1 MQDLF
6 LKKAAI
12 LILNFQKISRS
23 PGRALSMKKII
34 QFSPNANRFFL
45 ENCQFSPLL
54 NVHFINIAGNPLLM
68 GLSKTRLFAK
78 NVLYYCLMA
87 KNKLKKV
94 ANESL
99 AKSLEKRKAK
109 KTPEFKKVFNFD
121 SLVRKLHQLI
131 ESFPD
136 PRTGKNISK
145 SMKDA
150 ALGAFSIFFTQSP
163 SFLAYQ
169 TSMQETQGQNNADSL
184 FGINEILSDNHIR
197 KLLDEVHPSYIFP
210 LFNYIFDGL
219 NACGYLDEFR
229 SFNNNLLIALDGT
242 QYYSSSSNN
251 IHCDGCSQRH
261 HKKDGSI
268 TYSHSAVLAALVKP
282 GSNKAISLT
291 PEYITPQ
298 DGHEKQDCETA
309 AAKRWLGAY
318 GPMLKQLGL
327 RVTITGDDLYCHQP
341 LCEIMLDK
349 DLALDFILVCKE
361 ESHKTLYE
369 YVEFLNDDIQTVEV
383 KRWEGKRLF
392 TDTYYFLNGVPLR
405 DGKDALEVNWC
416 KIITKN
422 ESGKVVYKNAFATNF
437 EVTENNV
444 IEIVTDGRARWKIE
458 NENNNVLKTKGY
470 HLEHNFGHGKKNL
483 SALLM
488 TFNLLAFLFHTVL
501 DLMDEKYKLIRKTL
515 PTRKTFFQDIR
526 ALTRY
531 IWFDSWN
538 QLMIFMLRGLKLKIP
553 IEPDVNDTS

>member
-1 MQDLF
+1 MRL
-6 LKKAAI
+6 
-12 LILNFQKISRS
+12 SR
-23 PGRALSMKKII
+23 A
-34 QFSPNANRFFL
+34 RF
-45 ENCQFSPLL
+45 
-54 NVHFINIAGNPLLM
+54 
-68 GLSKTRLFAK
+68 FAK
-78 NVLYYCLMA
+78 NMLYYCLMA

-109 KTPEFKKVFNFD
+109 TPPELKKVFNFD
-121 SLVRKLHQLI
+121 SLVKKLHQLI

-163 SFLAYQ
+163 SFLSYQ
-169 TSMQETQGQNNADSL
+169 ESMQKTEGKNNAATL
-184 FGINEILSDNHIR
+184 FGINAILSDNHIR
-197 KLLDEVHPSYIFP
+197 KLLDEVDPYYIFP
-210 LFNYIFDGL
+210 LFTFIFDGL
-219 NACGYLDEFR
+219 NDCGMLDQLR

-242 QYYSSSSNN
+242 QYYSSNN
-251 IHCDGCSQRH
+251 IYCDNCSQTH
-261 HKKDGSI
+261 HKNGTI
-268 TYSHSAVLAALVKP
+268 TYSHSAVLAAIVKP
-282 GSNKAISLT
+282 GTNKAISLI

-298 DGHEKQDCETA
+298 DGHEKQDCEIA
-309 AAKRWLGAY
+309 AAKRWLKTY
-318 GPMLKQLGL
+318 GPALKKLG
-327 RVTITGDDLYCHQP
+327 VTITGDDLYCRQP
-341 LCEIMLDK
+341 LCELMLDK
-349 DLALDFILVCKE
+349 DLAFDFILVCKE
-361 ESHKTLYE
+361 DSHKTLYE
-369 YVEFLNDDIQTVEV
+369 YVEFLKDDIQTVEV

-392 TDTYYFLNGVPLR
+392 SDTYSFLNGVPLR

-416 KIITKN
+416 KIVTKDEN
-422 ESGKVVYKNAFATNF
+422 GKVVYKNAFATNF
-437 EVTENNV
+437 EITEENV
-444 IEIVTDGRARWKIE
+444 IQIVADGRARWKIE

-531 IWFDSWN
+531 ICFDSWN

-553 IEPDVNDTS
+553 LEPEPESEVFDTS

>member
-1 MQDLF
+1 L
-6 LKKAAI
+6 
-12 LILNFQKISRS
+12 
-23 PGRALSMKKII
+23 KKII
-34 QFSPNANRFFL
+34 QFSSNANRFFL
-45 ENCQFSPLL
+45 EGCQFFPFL
-54 NVHFINIAGNPLLM
+54 NVYLRVTSVNLLLI
-68 GLSKTRLFAK
+68 GLSSKTRFFVK
-78 NVLYYCLMA
+78 NVLYYFLMA
-87 KNKLKKV
+87 KKKLKEV
-94 ANESL
+94 ANNSL
-99 AKSLEKRKAK
+99 ARSLEKRKTNNSK
-109 KTPEFKKVFNFD
+109 NFKKNFNFG
-121 SLVRKLHQLI
+121 SLVKKLHQLI
-131 ESFPD
+131 ETFPD

-242 QYYSSSSNN
+242 QYYSSSSNS
-251 IHCDGCSQRH
+251 IHCDSCSQKH

-437 EVTENNV
+437 EITENNV

>member
-1 MQDLF
+1 M
-6 LKKAAI
+6 
-12 LILNFQKISRS
+12 
-23 PGRALSMKKII
+23 
-34 QFSPNANRFFL
+34 
-45 ENCQFSPLL
+45 
-54 NVHFINIAGNPLLM
+54 
-68 GLSKTRLFAK
+68 
-78 NVLYYCLMA
+78 LYYCLMA
-87 KNKLKKV
+87 KNKLRKV
-94 ANESL
+94 ANNSL

-109 KTPEFKKVFNFD
+109 KPPQFKKIFNFD
-121 SLVRKLHQLI
+121 SLVQKLHQLI

-163 SFLAYQ
+163 SFLSYQ
-169 TSMQETQGQNNADSL
+169 KSMQVTEGQNNAATL

-210 LFNYIFDGL
+210 LFNFILDGL
-219 NACGYLDEFR
+219 NDCGYRYLDEFR

-242 QYYSSSSNN
+242 QYYSSTSNS
-251 IHCDGCSQRH
+251 IHCDNCSQTN
-261 HKKDGSI
+261 HKNGSI
-268 TYSHSAVLAALVKP
+268 IYSHSAVLAAIIKP
-282 GSNKAISLT
+282 GSNKAISLI

-298 DGHEKQDCETA
+298 DGHEKQDCEIA
-309 AAKRWLGAY
+309 AAKRWLRAY
-318 GPMLKQLGL
+318 GPSLKQLGL
-327 RVTITGDDLYCHQP
+327 GVTITGDDIYCHQP
-341 LCEIMLDK
+341 LCEIMLELDK

-361 ESHKTLYE
+361 DSHKTLYE
-369 YVEFLNDDIQTVEV
+369 YVEFLKDGIQTVEV
-383 KRWEGKRLF
+383 KRWKGKRLF
-392 TDTYYFLNGVPLR
+392 CDTYSFLNGVPLR

-416 KIITKN
+416 QIITKD

-437 EVTENNV
+437 EISEKNV
-444 IEIVTDGRARWKIE
+444 IQIVADGRARWKIE

-488 TFNLLAFLFHTVL
+488 TFNLLAFLFHTIL

-531 IWFDSWN
+531 ICFDSWN

-553 IEPDVNDTS
+553 IEQETEPEVIDTS

>member
-1 MQDLF
+1 L
-6 LKKAAI
+6 
-12 LILNFQKISRS
+12 
-23 PGRALSMKKII
+23 KKII
-34 QFSPNANRFFL
+34 QFSSNANRFFL
-45 ENCQFSPLL
+45 EGCQFPPFL
-54 NVHFINIAGNPLLM
+54 NVHFINIRENPLLM
-68 GLSKTRLFAK
+68 RLSKTRFFAK

-121 SLVRKLHQLI
+121 SLVKKLHQLI

-136 PRTGKNISK
+136 PRTGKNLSK

-163 SFLAYQ
+163 SFLSYQ
-169 TSMQETQGQNNADSL
+169 ESMQKTEGKNNAATL
-184 FGINEILSDNHIR
+184 FGINDILSDNHIR
-197 KLLDEVHPSYIFP
+197 NLLDEVHPSYMFP
-210 LFNYIFDGL
+210 LFKFILDGL
-219 NACGYLDEFR
+219 NDCGMLDELR
-229 SFNNNLLIALDGT
+229 SFNNNLLIAMDGAT
-242 QYYSSSSNN
+242 YHSSNS
-251 IHCDGCSQRH
+251 IHCDNCSQTN
-261 HKKDGSI
+261 HKNGSI
-268 TYSHSAVLAALVKP
+268 IYSHSAVLAAIVKP
-282 GSNKAISLT
+282 GSNKAISLI

-298 DGHEKQDCETA
+298 DGHEKQDCEIA
-309 AAKRWLGAY
+309 AAKRWLRAY
-318 GPMLKQLGL
+318 GPSLKQLG
-327 RVTITGDDLYCHQP
+327 VTITGDDIYCHQP
-341 LCEIMLDK
+341 LCEIMLGK

-361 ESHKTLYE
+361 DSHKTLYE
-369 YVEFLNDDIQTVEV
+369 YVKFLKDDIQTVEV
-383 KRWEGKRLF
+383 KRWKGKRLF
-392 TDTYYFLNGVPLR
+392 SDTYSFLNGVPLR

-416 KIITKN
+416 KIVTKDEN
-422 ESGKVVYKNAFATNF
+422 GKVVYKNTFATNF
-437 EVTENNV
+437 EISKNNV
-444 IEIVTDGRARWKIE
+444 IQIVADGRARWKIE

-488 TFNLLAFLFHTVL
+488 TFNLLAFLFHTIL

-531 IWFDSWN
+531 ICFDSWS

-553 IEPDVNDTS
+553 IELEPELEPEVTDTS

>member
-1 MQDLF
+1 
-6 LKKAAI
+6 
-12 LILNFQKISRS
+12 
-23 PGRALSMKKII
+23 MKKII
-34 QFSPNANRFFL
+34 PFSSNANRFFL
-45 ENCQFSPLL
+45 EDCQFLPPL
-54 NVHFINIAGNPLLM
+54 NVHFVNIPGNPLLM
-68 GLSKTRLFAK
+68 RLFKTRLFAK

-87 KNKLKKV
+87 KQKLRKV
-94 ANESL
+94 ANKSL

-109 KTPEFKKVFNFD
+109 KPPEFKKVFNFD
-121 SLVRKLHQLI
+121 SLVKKLHELI

-163 SFLAYQ
+163 SFLSYQ
-169 TSMQETQGQNNADSL
+169 KSMQETEGQNNADSL
-184 FGINEILSDNHIR
+184 FGITEILSDNHIR
-197 KLLDEVHPSYIFP
+197 KLLDQVDPSYIFP
-210 LFNYIFDGL
+210 LFTYIFDGL
-219 NACGYLDEFR
+219 KACGYLDEFR

-242 QYYSSSSNN
+242 LYYSSNN
-251 IHCDGCSQRH
+251 IHCDNCSQKH
-261 HKKDGSI
+261 HKNGSI
-268 TYSHSAVLAALVKP
+268 TYSHSAVLPVVVKP
-282 GSNKAISLT
+282 GSDKVISLI

-298 DGHEKQDCETA
+298 DGHEKQDCETN

-318 GPMLKQLGL
+318 GPMLKQLG
-327 RVTITGDDLYCHQP
+327 VTITGDDLYCHQP
-341 LCEIMLDK
+341 LSELLLGE

-361 ESHKTLYE
+361 DSHKTLYE
-369 YVEFLNDDIQTVEV
+369 YVEFLKDDIQTVEV
-383 KRWEGKRLF
+383 ERWKGKRLF
-392 TDTYYFLNGVPLR
+392 RDTYSFLNGVPLR

-416 KIITKN
+416 QIVTTN

-437 EVTENNV
+437 EITEKNV
-444 IEIVTDGRARWKIE
+444 IEIVADGRARWKIE

-488 TFNLLAFLFHTVL
+488 TFNLLAFLIHTVL

-531 IWFDSWN
+531 IWFDNWN

-553 IEPDVNDTS
+553 IEPEVTDTS

>member
-1 MQDLF
+1 
-6 LKKAAI
+6 
-12 LILNFQKISRS
+12 
-23 PGRALSMKKII
+23 MKKII
-34 QFSPNANRFFL
+34 QFSSNANRFFF
-45 ENCQFSPLL
+45 EDCQFPPLF
-54 NVHFINIAGNPLLM
+54 NVHFINIRENHLLM
-68 GLSKTRLFAK
+68 RVYRARFFAK

-109 KTPEFKKVFNFD
+109 KPPKFKKVFNFD
-121 SLVRKLHQLI
+121 SLVKKLHQLI

-136 PRTGKNISK
+136 PRTGKNLSK

-163 SFLAYQ
+163 SFLSYQ
-169 TSMQETQGQNNADSL
+169 KSMQETEGKNNAATL
-184 FGINEILSDNHIR
+184 FGINDILSDNHIR
-197 KLLDEVHPSYIFP
+197 HLLDEVHPSYIFP
-210 LFNYIFDGL
+210 LFNFILDGL
-219 NACGYLDEFR
+219 NDCGILDELR
-229 SFNNNLLIALDGT
+229 SFNNNLLIALDGAT
-242 QYYSSSSNN
+242 YYSSDS
-251 IHCDGCSQRH
+251 IHCDNCSQTN
-261 HKKDGSI
+261 HKNGSI
-268 TYSHSAVLAALVKP
+268 IYSHSAVLAAIIKP
-282 GSNKAISLT
+282 GSNKALSLI

-298 DGHEKQDCETA
+298 DGHEKQDCEIA
-309 AAKRWLGAY
+309 AAKRWLKAY
-318 GPMLKQLGL
+318 GPSLKQLGPG
-327 RVTITGDDLYCHQP
+327 VTITGDDIYCHQP

-369 YVEFLNDDIQTVEV
+369 YVEFLKDDIQTVEV
-383 KRWEGKRLF
+383 KRWKGKRLF
-392 TDTYYFLNGVPLR
+392 SDTYSFLNGVPLR
-405 DGKDALEVNWC
+405 DGKDALEINWC
-416 KIITKN
+416 QIITKD
-422 ESGKVVYKNAFATNF
+422 ESGKGKIVYKNAFATNF
-437 EVTENNV
+437 EISEKNV
-444 IEIVTDGRARWKIE
+444 AQIVADGRARWKIE

-501 DLMDEKYKLIRKTL
+501 DFMDEKYKLIRKTL

-531 IWFDSWN
+531 ICFDSWN

-553 IEPDVNDTS
+553 IPIEKEPEPEVIDTG